1 MRSARSR
8 RFASWA
14 RRMRDS
20 IKAMEYVQVQRIND
34 STDTRAIASYL
45 KGGFIGKMPG
55 DLVSALVDGFHG
67 DPRRM
72 TVVFFQHCG
81 GASGRVADG
90 ATAFA
95 HRYAIANMMTVAGW
109 PINAPAEDATAHIEA
124 TRRYWK
130 TLEPFT
136 RGFYVNDLARE
147 VTAKELNENYRGN
160 YQRLVALKMKYDP
173 TNLFRLNANV
183 TPMKLAK
190 TA

>member
-1 MRSARSR
+1 
-8 RFASWA
+8 
-14 RRMRDS
+14 
-20 IKAMEYVQVQRIND
+20 
-34 STDTRAIASYL
+34 
-45 KGGFIGKMPG
+45 MPG
-55 DLVSALVDGFHG
+55 DLVSALVDGIHG

-72 TVVFFQHCG
+72 TVLFFQHCG

-95 HRYAIANMMTVAGW
+95 HRYALANMMTVAGW

-147 VTAKELNENYRGN
+147 VTAKEH
-160 YQRLVALKMKYDP
+160 QRELSRQLPAAGRAQDEARPDEPVPAERERHADAA
-173 TNLFRLNANV
+173 R
-183 TPMKLAK
+183 
-190 TA
+190 